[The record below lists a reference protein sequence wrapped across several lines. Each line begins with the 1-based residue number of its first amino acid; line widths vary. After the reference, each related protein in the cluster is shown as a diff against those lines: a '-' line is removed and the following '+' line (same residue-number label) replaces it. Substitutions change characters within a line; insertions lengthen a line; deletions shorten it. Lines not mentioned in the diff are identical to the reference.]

1 MIITILN
8 KTLISNIRIMPSI
21 RASIA
26 GKKNTIFLLIIL
38 QVSAKIKQSKSEI
51 AVDGMKTSN
60 VTNKPLKV
68 VIHTKT
74 TV

>member
-1 MIITILN
+1 
-8 KTLISNIRIMPSI
+8 MPSI

-68 VIHTKT
+68 VMHT
-74 TV
+74 